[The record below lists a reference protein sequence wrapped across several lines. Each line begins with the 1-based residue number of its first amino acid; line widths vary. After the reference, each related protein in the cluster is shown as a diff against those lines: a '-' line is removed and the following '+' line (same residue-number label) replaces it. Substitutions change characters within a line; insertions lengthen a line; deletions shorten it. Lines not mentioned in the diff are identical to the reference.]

1 MDINRNDGEFERG
14 EGAEETGFRDA
25 QPGKTT
31 LIRISGKAKA

>member
-1 MDINRNDGEFERG
+1 METSRNEGEVE
-14 EGAEETGFRDA
+14 EVKETGFRDA